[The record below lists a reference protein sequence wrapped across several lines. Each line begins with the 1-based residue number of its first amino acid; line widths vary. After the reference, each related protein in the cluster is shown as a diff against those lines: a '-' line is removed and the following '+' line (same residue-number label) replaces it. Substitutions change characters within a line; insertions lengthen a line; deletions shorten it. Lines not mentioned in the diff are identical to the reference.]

1 MCNNRDRNIFKGKI
15 HIGETNY
22 DSGPDGV
29 FPSIKLADV
38 LKRLNIEIFRFK
50 TGTPARINRKS
61 VDFSKMEIQE
71 GDINPEAFH

>member
-1 MCNNRDRNIFKGKI
+1 MCNNCDRNIFKGKI

-38 LKRLNIEIFRFK
+38 LK
-50 TGTPARINRKS
+50 
-61 VDFSKMEIQE
+61 D
-71 GDINPEAFH
+71 